1 MGRAGAILGSVA
13 VAAALAAAT
22 AKADGLPVLGVN
34 VGSVGVAA
42 RAGDLRYVTLD
53 AGRGTI
59 VAAVRQRGG
68 QVERSRLLH
77 GRFTVPAVAYDGSAS
92 GLSADGRTLVL
103 IRPRVSFPQAQTV
116 LAVVDT
122 GHMQV
127 KRIVTLNG
135 DFSFDAVSPS
145 GASLYLIQYVEPRDP
160 TRYAVRA
167 YDLRAGRLLSR
178 PVVDPRE
185 PNERMRGQPVTRAT
199 SADGR
204 WAYTLYD
211 GAGKYP
217 FLHAL
222 DTRGRTARCIDLSA
236 LASRARNLYTLRL
249 AVSRDG
255 NAVSVNNSVEAIATI
270 NTRSFRVSLP
280 DAAGADGHGF
290 GGVVWGLAAVGGV
303 AALAAAAV
311 LTLGRRRRKLA
322 VT

>member
-1 MGRAGAILGSVA
+1 MGRAGVTLGSVA
-13 VAAALAAAT
+13 VAAALAVAA
-22 AKADGLPVLGVN
+22 AKADGLPVLGIN
-34 VGSVGVAA
+34 VGPIGIAA
-42 RAGDLRYVTLD
+42 REGDVRYVTLD

-59 VAAVRQRGG
+59 VAAIKQRGG
-68 QVERSRLLH
+68 QVARSRLLH

-103 IRPRVSFPQAQTV
+103 IRPRVRFPQAQTV
-116 LAVVDT
+116 LAVLDT

-127 KRIVTLNG
+127 KKVVSLNG
-135 DFSFDAVSPS
+135 DFSFDAVSPN
-145 GASLYLIQYVEPRDP
+145 GESLYLIQYVEPRDP
-160 TRYAVRA
+160 ARYAVRA

-185 PNERMRGQPVTRAT
+185 PNERMRGRPVTRAT

-211 GAGKYP
+211 GVGKYP

-222 DTRGRTARCIDLSA
+222 DTSGRTARCIDLSA
-236 LASRARNLYTLRL
+236 LASKGRNLYTLRL

-255 NAVSVNNSVEAIATI
+255 NAVSVDDPAEAIATI
-270 NTRSFRVSLP
+270 DTRTFRVSLP
-280 DAAGADGHGF
+280 AAAGGDGHGF
-290 GGVVWGLAAVGGV
+290 GGLAWALTAGGV
-303 AALAAAAV
+303 AALAAAAAV
-311 LTLGRRRRKLA
+311 TLGRRRRKLA